1 MAEIN
6 RALALLR
13 KQKNTLHKE
22 IRRLVRMLMR
32 LLPRRL
38 ALSFEPRAPRRSNG
52 RITKFEIGG
61 NVTRS
66 IIFLPNVHLDGIDTR
81 AIVGGIVIV
90 VVVISV
96 ATSTTPNSGKIA
108 LQPFVRGDAYHLDAV
123 IAPFHTTDPANKACS
138 KFAQDFGDRLGYAV
152 GNNDPQNVTIWMPEQ
167 MAGVFPQAGKAGAD
181 IRQFA
186 EEHQIDLLFFG
197 EIECNGQ
204 IAMVRPQIM
213 ASNPF
218 YRGAPEM
225 AEFYGFDDMTSPLV
239 VEFGNNSL
247 EQVVRAQAA
256 RISTLIDMGRG
267 FRLLATNSIDELK
280 QAAVL
285 FQELAAAG
293 NVTDRHGLAMLQYLT
308 GKSQLASALDTC
320 NTIDQDLLQQ
330 AENSFSKA
338 LRHEPE
344 FALALAH
351 LGNVSVYRAQN
362 LPPNN
367 IDQIQAALSKG
378 LSRYQRALD
387 ARVQPAD
394 DLAAAL
400 ANIGIA
406 QAKIVLHDLIPAG
419 NESRLLLV
427 DAVKRLNDVIHNS
440 AGDAGKEIKAAVA
453 LAYALLGDVQRAGFN
468 DERALASYG
477 KVASLTEDR
486 HLQMAVAQSM
496 AELHTV
502 RGDACMAAQQYLIA
516 AQNACQADSRKF
528 AMQAERMQFYCQQ
541 ANDTQAR

>member
-6 RALALLR
+6 RVLALLR
-13 KQKNTLHKE
+13 RQKTTLRNE

-32 LLPRRL
+32 LSPHRL
-38 ALSFEPRAPRRSNG
+38 ALSSELRAPRRSNS
-52 RITKFEIGG
+52 RVTKFEIGG

-66 IIFLPNVHLDGIDTR
+66 IIFLPNVHLDGFDTR

-90 VVVISV
+90 VVVVGV
-96 ATSTTPNSGKIA
+96 ATSTTPNPGKIA

-123 IAPFHTTDPANKACS
+123 IAPFRAADPADKACS
-138 KFAQDFGDRLGYAV
+138 TFTQDFGDRLATAV
-152 GNNDPQNVTIWMPEQ
+152 GNHDAQNVTVWVPEQ
-167 MAGVFPQAGKAGAD
+167 VAGIFPQVGAD
-181 IRQFA
+181 IQQFV
-186 EEHQIDLLFFG
+186 ENHQVDILFYG
-197 EIECNGQ
+197 DIECNGQ
-204 IAMVRPQIM
+204 TATVRPQMM
-213 ASNPF
+213 APSLF
-218 YRGAPEM
+218 YRGAPET
-225 AEFYGFDDMTSPLV
+225 AEFYSFDDMTSPLV

-256 RISTLIDMGRG
+256 RISTLIDLGRG
-267 FRLLATNSIDELK
+267 FRLLATNSIDDLK

-285 FQELAAAG
+285 FQKLAAAG

-308 GKSQLASALDTC
+308 GKSQLAGALDTC
-320 NTIDQDLLQQ
+320 NTVDQNMLQQ

-338 LRHEPE
+338 LLHEPE

-351 LGNVSVYRAQN
+351 LGNVSVYHTQN
-362 LPPNN
+362 LPPDNS
-367 IDQIQAALSKG
+367 DQIQAALHKG

-394 DLAAAL
+394 GLAAVI

-406 QAKIVLHDLIPAG
+406 QAEIVLHDLIPTS
-419 NESRLLLV
+419 NESRLLLI
-427 DAVKRLNDVIHNS
+427 DAVERLNDVIHNS
-440 AGDAGKEIKAAVA
+440 AGAGKEIKAAVA

-486 HLQMAVAQSM
+486 HLQMAVAQSL

-502 RGDACMAAQQYLIA
+502 RGDACTAAQQYLIA
-516 AQNACQADSRKF
+516 AQNACQTDSRKF

-541 ANDTQAR
+541 ANDAKAR